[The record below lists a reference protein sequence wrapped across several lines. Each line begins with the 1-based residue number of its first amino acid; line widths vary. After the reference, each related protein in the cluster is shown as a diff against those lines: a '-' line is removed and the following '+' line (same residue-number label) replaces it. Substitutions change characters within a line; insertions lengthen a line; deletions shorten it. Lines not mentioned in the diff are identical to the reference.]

1 MESTS
6 DKIKV
11 SHPNKIGKVGR
22 KPKADKDK
30 IFLIRIWQK
39 KSDIDKLG
47 GPEAVTELL
56 NDEFNFKLEQL

>member
-6 DKIKV
+6 SKIKA

-22 KPKADKDK
+22 KAIADEDK

>member
-1 MESTS
+1 MENTS
-6 DKIKV
+6 IKIKV

-30 IFLIRIWQK
+30 VYLIRIWQK

-47 GPEAVTELL
+47 GPNKVTDML
-56 NDEFNFKLEQL
+56 NDEFNFKLDQV